1 MTDTAPA
8 ATRTLDG
15 VALPAAGHWAVD
27 SSHSSVEASVRHLG
41 LSKVRGSFGSFT
53 GAIDVAERPEDS
65 SVQVRIEAARV
76 DTREPA
82 RDEHLRSPDFLDV
95 AAHPTIDFRSTG
107 VTGSG
112 RRWRVEGD
120 LTIRGTTRPVTLD
133 VRFEGVEDDP
143 WGGSRA
149 AFSATTELDRE
160 AFGLTWNQV
169 LESGGLLVGK
179 KVRIDLEVEVIRAA

>member
-1 MTDTAPA
+1 MTDTTTA
-8 ATRTLDG
+8 RTVDG
-15 VALPAAGHWAVD
+15 VQLPAPGHWAID
-27 SSHSSVEASVRHLG
+27 SSHSSVEVSVRHLG
-41 LSKVRGSFGSFT
+41 LSKVRGAFRSFT
-53 GAIDVAERPEDS
+53 GGIDVAERPEES
-65 SVQVRIEAARV
+65 SVQVSIDAASV

-95 AAHPTIDFRSTG
+95 ASYPTMDFRSTA

-112 RRWRVEGD
+112 DHWRVEGE
-120 LTIRGTTRPVTLD
+120 LTIRGTSRPVTLD
-133 VRFEGVEDDP
+133 VRFEGLENDP
-143 WGGSRA
+143 WGGTRA

-179 KVRIDLEVEVIRAA
+179 KVRIDLEVEVVRAA

>member
-1 MTDTAPA
+1 MTDTAT
-8 ATRTLDG
+8 TRTLDG
-15 VALPAAGHWAVD
+15 VELPAPGHWAID

-41 LSKVRGSFGSFT
+41 LSKVRGAFRSFT
-53 GAIDVAERPEDS
+53 GAIEVAERPEDS
-65 SVQVRIEAARV
+65 SVQVSIEAGSV

-95 AAHPTIDFRSTG
+95 AAHPTIDFRSTK

-112 RRWRVEGD
+112 HRWQVEGD
-120 LTIRGTTRPVTLD
+120 LTLRGTTRPVILD
-133 VRFEGVEDDP
+133 VTFEGVEHDP

-149 AFSATTELDRE
+149 AFSASTELDRE

-179 KVRIDLEVEVIRAA
+179 RVRIDLEVEVIRAA

>member
-1 MTDTAPA
+1 MTDTAT
-8 ATRTLDG
+8 TRTVDG
-15 VALPAAGHWAVD
+15 VQLPAPGHWAID
-27 SSHSSVEASVRHLG
+27 ASHSSVGASVRHLG
-41 LSKVRGSFGSFT
+41 LSKVRGAFRAFT

-65 SVQVRIEAARV
+65 SVQVSIEAGSV

-95 AAHPTIDFRSTG
+95 ATSPTIDFRSTK
-107 VTGSG
+107 VTGAG
-112 RRWRVEGD
+112 ERWQVEGD
-120 LTIRGTTRPVTLD
+120 LTIRGTTRPVTLE
-133 VRFEGVEDDP
+133 VTFEGVENDP

-149 AFSATTELDRE
+149 AFSATAELDRE

-179 KVRIDLEVEVIRAA
+179 KVRIDLEVEVVRAA

>member
-1 MTDTAPA
+1 MTDTS
-8 ATRTLDG
+8 TRTIDG
-15 VALPAAGHWAVD
+15 VELPAPGLWAID
-27 SSHSSVEASVRHLG
+27 ASHSSVEASVRHLG
-41 LSKVRGSFGSFT
+41 LSRVRGTFGAFS

-65 SVQVRIEAARV
+65 SVQVSIEAGSV

-82 RDEHLRSPDFLDV
+82 RDEHLRSPDFVDV
-95 AAHPTIDFRSTG
+95 AAHPTIDFRSTK

-112 RRWRVEGD
+112 RRWQAEGD

-133 VRFEGVEDDP
+133 VRFEGLEQDP

-149 AFSATTELDRE
+149 AFSASTELDRE

-179 KVRIDLEVEVIRAA
+179 RVRIDLEVEVVREA

>member
-1 MTDTAPA
+1 MTDTATA
-8 ATRTLDG
+8 RIVDG
-15 VALPAAGHWAVD
+15 TELPAAGVWEID

-41 LSKVRGSFGSFT
+41 LSKVRGSFSALT
-53 GAIDVAERPEDS
+53 GAVEVAERPEDS
-65 SVQVRIEAARV
+65 SVTVSIEAASV

-95 AAHPTIDFRSTG
+95 AAHPTIDFRSTK

-112 RRWRVEGD
+112 RRWQVEGD
-120 LTIRGTTRPVTLD
+120 LTVRGTTRPVALD
-133 VRFEGVEDDP
+133 VTFEGVENDP

-149 AFSATTELDRE
+149 AFSASTELDRE

-179 KVRIDLEVEVIRAA
+179 RVRIDLDVEVVRAA

>member
-1 MTDTAPA
+1 MTDTATA
-8 ATRTLDG
+8 RIVDG
-15 VALPAAGHWAVD
+15 LELPAAGFWEID

-41 LSKVRGSFGSFT
+41 LSKVRASFGSLT

-65 SVQVRIEAARV
+65 SVQVSIDAASV

-95 AAHPTIDFRSTG
+95 AAHPNIDFRSTK

-112 RRWRVEGD
+112 RRWQVEGD
-120 LTIRGTTRPVTLD
+120 LTIRGTTRPVILD
-133 VRFEGVEDDP
+133 VTFEGLENDP

-149 AFSATTELDRE
+149 AFSASTELDRE
-160 AFGLTWNQV
+160 GFGLTWNQV

-179 KVRIDLEVEVIRAA
+179 RVRIDLDVEVVRAA

>member
-1 MTDTAPA
+1 MTDTSTA
-8 ATRTLDG
+8 RTVDG
-15 VALPAAGHWAVD
+15 VELPARGHWAID
-27 SSHSSVEASVRHLG
+27 ASHSSVEASVRHLG
-41 LSKVRGSFGSFT
+41 LSKVRGSFRSFT
-53 GAIDVAERPEDS
+53 GGVDVAERPVGS
-65 SVQVRIEAARV
+65 SVHVRIDAASV

-95 AAHPTIDFRSTG
+95 AAHPTIDFHSTEVSG
-107 VTGSG
+107 AG

-120 LTIRGTTRPVTLD
+120 LTIRGTTRPVALD
-133 VRFEGVEDDP
+133 VTFEGLESDP
-143 WGGSRA
+143 WGSSRA

-179 KVRIDLEVEVIRAA
+179 KVRIDLEVEVVRAA

>member
-1 MTDTAPA
+1 MTDTAST
-8 ATRTLDG
+8 TRTVDG
-15 VALPAAGHWAVD
+15 IELPAPGQWAID

-41 LSKVRGSFGSFT
+41 LSKVRLAFRSFA
-53 GAIDVAERPEDS
+53 GAVDVAERPEDS
-65 SVQVRIEAARV
+65 SVQVGIEAGSV
-76 DTREPA
+76 DTRDPA
-82 RDEHLRSPDFLDV
+82 RDEHLRSADFLDV
-95 AAHPTIDFRSTG
+95 AAHPTIEFRSTK

-112 RRWRVEGD
+112 RRWQVEGD

-133 VRFEGVEDDP
+133 ATFEGVGNDP

-160 AFGLTWNQV
+160 DFGLTWNQV

-179 KVRIDLEVEVIRAA
+179 RVRIDLEVELIRAA

>member
-1 MTDTAPA
+1 MTDTAT
-8 ATRTLDG
+8 ATRTVDG
-15 VALPAAGHWAVD
+15 VELPAPGHWAID

-41 LSKVRGSFGSFT
+41 LSKVRGAFRAFT
-53 GAIDVAERPEDS
+53 GAIEVAERPEDS
-65 SVQVRIEAARV
+65 SVQVSIEAGSV

-95 AAHPTIDFRSTG
+95 AAFPTIDFRSTK

-112 RRWRVEGD
+112 RRWQVEGD
-120 LTIRGTTRPVTLD
+120 LTLRGTTRPVTLD
-133 VRFEGVEDDP
+133 VTFEGVENDP

-149 AFSATTELDRE
+149 AFSARTELDRE

-179 KVRIDLEVEVIRAA
+179 RVRIDLEVEVIRAA

>member
-1 MTDTAPA
+1 MTDTS
-8 ATRTLDG
+8 TSRTVDG
-15 VALPAAGHWAVD
+15 VELPAPGRWAID
-27 SSHSSVEASVRHLG
+27 ASHSSVEASVRHLG
-41 LSKVRGSFGSFT
+41 LSKVRGAFRSFT

-65 SVQVRIEAARV
+65 SVQVSIEAGSV
-76 DTREPA
+76 DTREAA

-95 AAHPTIDFRSTG
+95 AAHPTIDFRSTR
-107 VTGSG
+107 VTGKGS
-112 RRWRVEGD
+112 RWEVEGD
-120 LTIRGTTRPVTLD
+120 LTLRGTTRPVTLD
-133 VRFEGVEDDP
+133 VRFEGLESDP

-149 AFSATTELDRE
+149 AFSARTELDRE

>member
-1 MTDTAPA
+1 MTDTSTA
-8 ATRTLDG
+8 RTVGG
-15 VALPAAGHWAVD
+15 VQLPAAGHWAID
-27 SSHSSVEASVRHLG
+27 TSHSSVEASVRHLG
-41 LSKVRGSFGSFT
+41 LSRVRGSFRSFT
-53 GAIDVAERPEDS
+53 GGIDVAERPEDS
-65 SVQVRIEAARV
+65 SVQVSIDAASV

-95 AAHPTIDFRSTG
+95 AAHPTIDFRSTA

-112 RRWRVEGD
+112 DRWRVEGD

-133 VRFEGVEDDP
+133 VRFEGLENDP

-149 AFSATTELDRE
+149 AFSASTELDRE

-179 KVRIDLEVEVIRAA
+179 KVRIDLEVEVVRAA